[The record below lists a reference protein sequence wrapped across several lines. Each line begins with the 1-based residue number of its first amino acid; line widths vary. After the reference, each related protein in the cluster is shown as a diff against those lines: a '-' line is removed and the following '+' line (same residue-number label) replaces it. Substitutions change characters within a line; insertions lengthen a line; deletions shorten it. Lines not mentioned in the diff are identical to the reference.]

1 MTSNLRWHGSH
12 ISHDDRCQLLRQRP
26 LTIWFT
32 GLSGAGKSTLA
43 FELER
48 RLVASGRTAYVLDGD
63 NIRHGLCADLGFSAE
78 ARAENIRRV
87 AEVAKLFNDAG
98 MLSICSLI
106 SPFLSDRALAR
117 RVVGDDRYFEVYVST
132 PLLECERRDVKGLYA
147 KARAGE
153 LENFTGVSM
162 PYEVPIAPNCS
173 VDTSVMSVDEGVDHI
188 LSCLMEN
195 IDLI

>member
-12 ISHDDRCQLLRQRP
+12 ISHDHRCQLLRQRP

-188 LSCLMEN
+188 LSCLMEH